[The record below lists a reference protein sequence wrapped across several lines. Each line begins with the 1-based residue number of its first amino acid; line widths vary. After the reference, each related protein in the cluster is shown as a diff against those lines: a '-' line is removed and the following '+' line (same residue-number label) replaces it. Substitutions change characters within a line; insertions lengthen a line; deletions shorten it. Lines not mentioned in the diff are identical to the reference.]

1 MNPPSSHPVE
11 TEALPGRSYR
21 LRYLLAYGGLALFIV
36 AAATLWVVVAAQIR
50 ITGMAADTRDTVL
63 PGIVARQEVARDV
76 ERLILFGEELLNATD
91 PGRRRQARLAAQTL
105 VYNEAGFRSDEKIKE
120 VGLRTLTTL
129 TDLAA
134 HRTQRDA
141 LNAEAFLLMMEID
154 EAFATR
160 HPVGAAAWKELLIR
174 VMSDESVASLD
185 ELANKLTAAARAN
198 GAQLSDKAQRL
209 IALRRD
215 IVEIDR
221 SDARVWEKTTHELKS
236 VTDTLATQARQLTSE
251 RFSEIQRLALQ
262 AEHVGLAGLGFVMLV
277 VALFA
282 FAAHRYFIRPLVQA
296 TANLEQALQGEDVR
310 LVPSSRVAEIGS
322 IVMAA
327 GALVEST
334 RTIEEERR
342 KVLSARL
349 EAVESASRMKSEF
362 LSTMGHELRT
372 PMNGVLGMAQLLRM
386 SDLNDE
392 QRDEVDTIIASGES
406 LQNILTDILEFVA
419 AEDGNIQVQP
429 ALCSLVELLNEAMD
443 PHRVAAAT
451 LSIALRIDVA
461 MDVPKQLNLDD
472 RLLGKVLAILLK
484 NAIAFTAQ
492 GEIAVTAQLE
502 GPAQLHLSVRDTG
515 AGMTP
520 EVLERLFQPFYQA
533 DSSFTRSHGGLG
545 LGLALAKRM
554 VTAMGG
560 SIAVRSTTGVGSVF
574 DIALPVAAA

>member
-1 MNPPSSHPVE
+1 MKLSSSPPAE
-11 TEALPGRSYR
+11 TEAPPGRSYR
-21 LRYLLAYGGLALFIV
+21 LRYLLVLSGLALFIV
-36 AAATLWVVVAAQIR
+36 AAATLWIVVAAQIR
-50 ITGMAADTRDTVL
+50 ITEMAADTRDTVL
-63 PGIVARQEVARDV
+63 PGIVARQEVASDI

-91 PGRRRQARLAAQTL
+91 SARRRQARLAAQTL

-129 TDLAA
+129 TELAA

-154 EAFATR
+154 EIFAAR
-160 HPVGAAAWKELLIR
+160 HPAGAAAWKELLIR
-174 VMSDESVASLD
+174 VMSGESVASLD
-185 ELANKLTAAARAN
+185 ELSHQLTMAARAR

-221 SDARVWEKTTHELKS
+221 NDARVWEKTTRELKS
-236 VTDTLATQARQLTSE
+236 VTDTLSTQARQLTGE

-262 AEHVGLAGLGFVMLV
+262 AERVGLAGLGFVMLV
-277 VALFA
+277 VTLFA

-310 LVPSSRVAEIGS
+310 LAPTSRVAEIES

-327 GALVEST
+327 GALVANT
-334 RTIEEERR
+334 RIIEEERR

-372 PMNGVLGMAQLLRM
+372 PMNGVLGMAQLLKM
-386 SDLNDE
+386 SDLSDE

-419 AEDGNIQVQP
+419 AEDGGIQVRP
-429 ALCSLVELLNEAMD
+429 ALCRLVELLNEAMD
-443 PHRVAAAT
+443 PHLVAAT
-451 LSIALRIDVA
+451 HRIALRIDVA
-461 MDVPKQLNLDD
+461 ADVPELLNLDE
-472 RLLGKVLAILLK
+472 RLMGKVVAILLK
-484 NAIAFTAQ
+484 NAVAFTAQ
-492 GEIAVTAQLE
+492 GEIAVAAHME
-502 GPAQLHLSVRDTG
+502 GAAQLHLSVRDTG

-520 EVLERLFQPFYQA
+520 DVLERLFQPFYQA
-533 DSSFTRSHGGLG
+533 DSSYTRTHGGLG
-545 LGLALAKRM
+545 LGLALARRI
-554 VTAMGG
+554 VAAMGG
-560 SIAVRSTTGVGSVF
+560 RIAVRSTPGVGSIF
-574 DIALPVAAA
+574 ELTLPVASA